1 MNSELAQLALIFM
14 PGLIWANIDEKYGA
28 GKPPDHVKFFVR
40 VFLFGMSTYVAL
52 YGLYSLAALCL
63 EDLEFGHYGWAK
75 DITNPDLSAFI
86 DEIFWS
92 VPLSLFLSVLWLYAV
107 RYKVLRKLLHYLN
120 ATERLGDEDLWSTIL
135 NEYQLSDPIYFR
147 DCAKDLIYLGWVD
160 SFSQNEDNR
169 EMVLRDVR
177 VYKDVRLEDGSAQHL
192 FDTPRLYV
200 SCDKNSILINFPNL
214 SESEGDHHDR

>member
-107 RYKVLRKLLHYLN
+107 RYKVLRKLLHFLN
-120 ATERLGDEDLWSTIL
+120 TTERLGDEDLWSTIL
-135 NEYQLSDPIYFR
+135 NEYQLGDPIYFR

-177 VYKDVRLEDGSAQHL
+177 EYKDVRLEDGSTQHL
-192 FDTPRLYV
+192 FNTPRLYV

>member
-40 VFLFGMSTYVAL
+40 VFLFGMSTYVL

-107 RYKVLRKLLHYLN
+107 RYKVLRKLLHFLN
-120 ATERLGDEDLWSTIL
+120 TTERLGDEDLWSTIL

-177 VYKDVRLEDGSAQHL
+177 VYKDVRLEDGSTQHL
-192 FDTPRLYV
+192 FNTPRLYV

>member
-107 RYKVLRKLLHYLN
+107 RDKVLRKLLHHLN

-135 NEYQLSDPIYFR
+135 D
-147 DCAKDLIYLGWVD
+147 D
-160 SFSQNEDNR
+160 
-169 EMVLRDVR
+169 DVQQ
-177 VYKDVRLEDGSAQHL
+177 KKKFLH
-192 FDTPRLYV
+192 F
-200 SCDKNSILINFPNL
+200 
-214 SESEGDHHDR
+214 

>member
-52 YGLYSLAALCL
+52 YGLYSLAALFFK
-63 EDLEFGHYGWAK
+63 ELEFGHYGWAE
-75 DITNPDLSAFI
+75 DITNPDLTAFI

-107 RYKVLRKLLHYLN
+107 RCKVLRKLLHYLN

-135 NEYQLSDPIYFR
+135 KEDKPGDPIYFR
-147 DCAKDLIYLGWVD
+147 DCAKDLIYAGWVE
-160 SFSQNEDNR
+160 SYSQNEDNR
-169 EMVLRDVR
+169 EMVLRNVS
-177 VYKDVRLEDGSAQHL
+177 VYKDARLEGGSTQHL

-200 SCDKNSILINFPNL
+200 SCDKNSVLIDFLNL
-214 SESEGDHHDR
+214 SES

>member
-14 PGLIWANIDEKYGA
+14 PGLIWATTDEKYGA

-92 VPLSLFLSVLWLYAV
+92 VPLSLFFSVLWLYAV
-107 RYKVLRKLLHYLN
+107 RYKVLRKLLHFLN
-120 ATERLGDEDLWSTIL
+120 TTERLGDEDLWSTIL

-177 VYKDVRLEDGSAQHL
+177 VYKDVRLEDGSTQHL
-192 FDTPRLYV
+192 FNTPRLYV

>member
-92 VPLSLFLSVLWLYAV
+92 VPLSLFFSVLWLYAV
-107 RYKVLRKLLHYLN
+107 RYKVLRKLLHFLN
-120 ATERLGDEDLWSTIL
+120 TTERLGDEDLWSTIL

-177 VYKDVRLEDGSAQHL
+177 VYKDVRLEDGSTQHL
-192 FDTPRLYV
+192 FNTPRLYV